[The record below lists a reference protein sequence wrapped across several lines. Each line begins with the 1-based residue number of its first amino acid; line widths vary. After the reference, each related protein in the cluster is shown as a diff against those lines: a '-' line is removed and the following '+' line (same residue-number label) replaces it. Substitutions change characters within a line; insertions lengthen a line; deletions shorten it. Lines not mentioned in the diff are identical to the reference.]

1 MKVALL
7 SPIHWRTPPR
17 RYGSWELVVS
27 NLAEGLVE
35 RGISVTLFATGD
47 SVTSGKLAWV
57 CPRPLMEDRSLEYK
71 VYEYLHTAYVFERA
85 REFDLIHNNYN
96 CYPLTFSKLIKTP
109 ILTTI
114 HGFCS
119 SSPGEISIYRRY
131 NDTYYVSISNA
142 DRKAA
147 PDLNYVATIYHG
159 IKVEDFDLSEKP
171 GDYLLYLGRISPQ
184 KGVHLAIEVAK
195 RVGMKLL
202 LAGLLDPLD
211 KTYFD
216 SEIKPHLDGRN
227 IEYLGEIGNEEKGS
241 LLGGAYA
248 FLHMVEY
255 AEGFGIPLVEAMAC
269 GTPVIAR
276 NRGSIPEVVEH
287 GRTGFVI
294 NELKEAEEAVRK
306 IPSISRRACRS
317 LVEKK
322 FSQKVMV
329 ENYLKVYET
338 ISQNQ
343 ENLTGL

>member
-17 RYGSWELVVS
+17 KYGSWEQVVS
-27 NLAEGLVE
+27 NVAEGLVG
-35 RGISVTLFATGD
+35 RGVDVTIFATGD
-47 SVTSGKLAWV
+47 SLTSGKLAWV
-57 CPRPLMEDRSLEYK
+57 CPRPLMEDKSLEYK

-85 REFDLIHNNYN
+85 GEFDLIHNHYN
-96 CYPLTFSKLIKTP
+96 CYPLTFSRLVKTP

-114 HGFCS
+114 EGLCS
-119 SSPGEISIYRRY
+119 SSPGEVEVYRRY
-131 NDTYYVSISNA
+131 NDTYYVSISDA

-159 IKVEDFDLSEKP
+159 VKIEDFDFSEKP
-171 GDYLLYLGRISPQ
+171 GDYLIYLGRISPQ

-195 RVGMKLL
+195 RVGMRLL
-202 LAGLLDPLD
+202 LAGLLDSPD
-211 KTYFD
+211 RGYFD
-216 SEIKPHLDGRN
+216 CEVKPYLDGRN
-227 IEYLGEIGNEEKGS
+227 VEYLGEIRNEEKGS
-241 LLGGAYA
+241 LLKGAYA

-255 AEGFGIPLVEAMAC
+255 PEGFGIPLVEAMAC

-276 NRGSIPEVVEH
+276 NRGSIPEVVDH

-294 NELKEAEEAVRK
+294 NEIEEAEEAVRK
-306 IPSISRRACRS
+306 IPNISRRDCRS

-338 ISQNQ
+338 I
-343 ENLTGL
+343 LAL